1 MDLNIVKFI
10 QKANCGFLDGVN
22 TIITILG
29 ETSMFFML
37 FVAIYLCYRKEFAV
51 KFYFFFILSGI
62 TNSLFKGAFKRA
74 RPYTYDGVIDVRH
87 TTGYSFPSG
96 HSQNYALQAS
106 LIGCEYFKNNKNK
119 KYRIILGVCLGVVGL
134 LVGLSRVYLGQHF
147 LSDVLVGLLLG
158 TLFGIGLELL
168 FRLIPAK
175 IKNKC
180 TTKRVLIGCVPVVLV
195 LLMLVEGFNIIS
207 GHTLDVFYTY
217 LAIYL
222 ALMIGYSID
231 CIYIK
236 YSEHAV
242 WYIQLFKIFLA
253 GLGIVGLSFAFSWIK
268 IELVKNFVFYFTSTL
283 YVTLGLP
290 TLFKFLLKE
299 KQQTKEVKENE
310 VVSTN
315 DVEEV
320 VANNTENTQEQIEK

>member
-10 QKANCGFLDGVN
+10 QKANCGFFDSVN
-22 TIITILG
+22 TVITILG

-37 FVAIYLCYRKEFAV
+37 FVAIYLCYKKEFAV
-51 KFYFFFILSGI
+51 KYYFFFILSGI
-62 TNSLFKGAFKRA
+62 ANSLVKGIVKRP
-74 RPYTYDGVIDVRH
+74 RPYTYDGVINVRN

-119 KYRIILGVCLGVVGL
+119 KHRIILGVSLGVVGL
-134 LVGLSRVYLGQHF
+134 LVAFSRVYLGQHF
-147 LSDVLVGLLLG
+147 LSDVLVGLFLG
-158 TLFGIGLELL
+158 ALFGIGLELL
-168 FRLIPAK
+168 LKLIPQK

-180 TTKRVLIGCVPVVLV
+180 TTKRILIGLVPLVLILV
-195 LLMLVEGFNIIS
+195 MLVEGFNIIS

-231 CIYIK
+231 AVYIK
-236 YSEHAV
+236 YTEHAV

-268 IELVKNFVFYFTSTL
+268 IELVQHFVFYFTSTL

-290 TLFKFLLKE
+290 VLFKFLLKE
-299 KQQTKEVKENE
+299 KSKSDTQQTEVMQETSVENKNTKEQ
-310 VVSTN
+310 
-315 DVEEV
+315 
-320 VANNTENTQEQIEK
+320 TEK